1 MGVDRLA
8 FHYPVPMEDPPM
20 HASSRRLKT
29 ALILGFV
36 SLGSLLLGNGC
47 PLGLSLRAYRE
58 LHRAGVDQYLG
69 EFTPAV
75 SEDIGDGW
83 TRHTFDPA
91 GGDGPIC
98 IAGTPYSV
106 FTKVKDPSKV
116 LFFEQGGGACWQN
129 FYFCNVLADEL
140 PPPLAPGPD
149 SGIWVDSFD
158 TGSEVIAN
166 PLADWSIVYLPYCDG
181 SVFSGDNAVADASF
195 PFGPVRHHRGLR
207 NLSAGID
214 VAAATFPHPHQVLV
228 SGSSAGGVGA
238 AGFSP
243 FLARFAWGNGVK
255 LYVLNDAGP
264 IAVNLAETAAIQ
276 ARANDWQFGQ
286 FYPESCTECDV
297 EGQATEIVKWRLD
310 HDLGIREGFYSTDGD
325 ATNRFFLNVAT
336 QEAYRELIVT
346 EHGLVRDEAP
356 LRYKRFIR
364 SGDDQHTGLQLPT
377 FYVGEANGFPLHRW
391 VRRMVTSP
399 TGVTWPDIVEDFV
412 PLP

>member
-1 MGVDRLA
+1 MRA
-8 FHYPVPMEDPPM
+8 N
-20 HASSRRLKT
+20 SRRWKT
-29 ALILGFV
+29 VWILGFV

-47 PLGLSLRAYRE
+47 PLGLSFRGFVE
-58 LHRAGVDQYLG
+58 LHQAGVDKYLG
-69 EFTPAV
+69 EFTPAT
-75 SEDIGDGW
+75 SEDVGDGW

-91 GGDGPIC
+91 AGDGPIC

-106 FTKVKDPSKV
+106 FTKVKDPNKV

-158 TGSEVIAN
+158 TGSEVIQN

-214 VAAATFPHPHQVLV
+214 VAAATFPHPKKVLIA
-228 SGSSAGGVGA
+228 GSSAGGVGV

-243 FLARFAWGNGVK
+243 FLARFVWGNGAQ
-255 LYVLNDAGP
+255 LYALNDAGP
-264 IAVNLAETAAIQ
+264 VAVNLNETAAIQ
-276 ARANDWQFGQ
+276 ARAADWQFGQ
-286 FYPESCTECDV
+286 FYPASCTECDV
-297 EGQATEIVKWRLD
+297 EGQATEIIKWRLD
-310 HDLGIREGFYSTDGD
+310 EDRGIREGFYSTDGD
-325 ATNRFFLNVAT
+325 ATDRFFLNVPT
-336 QEAYRELIVT
+336 QEAYRALIVT
-346 EHGLVRDEAP
+346 EHGLVRQVAP

-364 SGDDQHTGLQLPT
+364 SGDTEHTALQLPT

-391 VRRMVTSP
+391 VKNMVNTP
-399 TGVTWPDIVEDFV
+399 IGLLWPDLVEDFV
-412 PLP
+412 PAP